1 MPGLAPVAVEN
12 AGEGVKRMRLAVE
25 LRALPKRIGDHG
37 GA

>member
-12 AGEGVKRMRLAVE
+12 AGEGVKRTRLVVE
-25 LRALPKRIGDHG
+25 PRALPRGVGDYG